1 MTHNIIIGKKSVLSN
16 ALKKDIKNIT
26 ILSANST
33 EIFKTL
39 KFFENK
45 KINLIFNNFYPA
57 NKLNKLNKSS
67 YDTLNNLALKLTGN
81 ILNFL
86 KISQIQKIIY
96 TSSSSV
102 YSIPNNIKNLDHD
115 EINRNLQASYK
126 LTAEALINNFCKKN
140 NIKFYIMRVFNTYGD
155 ERCDFSFIEKAIR
168 LKKNNNKIHLINGGN
183 SLRDFINLKDIA
195 RIYKLFLEKD
205 YKSGIYDLGTGKGYF
220 IKDIVSYLKFKSN
233 KIKHLKKI
241 RENNFSIADI
251 SKINQ
256 ILPNFKFLSLEK
268 YLNKKCK
275 IKSRKP
281 IKYSLLKKSHNLL
294 VSGNIIYG
302 AGFAGRAILSELRN
316 NGEDVLYFVDDNPKL
331 INTIVNGVNV
341 ISFSDLLEFKKNI
354 DIKRVYLSIPSLG
367 QLKLELILNKLKK
380 NFFDVRFLP
389 QKKYLLSDKLD
400 LNDFT
405 LNEINY
411 LLKRKQVTPKKIF
424 GLTKKIVLVTG
435 AGGSIGSEICR
446 QLILQK
452 AKRVICLDHSE
463 LAIYNLKKKLKNEC
477 KYYLG
482 DMNDNFFVEN
492 LIKIHKVN
500 LIIHAGAYKHVN
512 ILQDN
517 VMSAV
522 KNNILGTVTLCNLSI
537 KFKTDFLL
545 ISTDKAAQPK
555 SMLGYTKKI
564 SEMYCEYLGSFRND
578 KKFINIVR
586 FGNVF
591 GSSGSAI
598 SNFLDQINNNL
609 KITVTDKRATRYFM
623 TIIEAC
629 YLVLQTTA
637 SKQKNKTFVLN
648 MGKPLNIY
656 KLAEYFA
663 KLKSKINPN
672 YKFEIIETGLG
683 KEEKLHENL
692 FEKLEK
698 KIINN
703 KNITIIKKKKY
714 NKSTFEQKFNTLINL
729 YEQHEVTK
737 LANFIKKFK

>member
-1 MTHNIIIGKKSVLSN
+1 MTHNIIIGKKSVLSD
-16 ALKKDIKNIT
+16 ALKKDIKKTT

-33 EIFKTL
+33 EIFKNL
-39 KFFENK
+39 KFFKNK

-57 NKLNKLNKSS
+57 NKLNTLNKNN
-67 YDTLNNLALKLTGN
+67 YETLNNLALKLTGN
-81 ILNFL
+81 ILNFF

-102 YSIPNNIKNLDHD
+102 YSIPNNIINLDHD
-115 EINRNLQASYK
+115 KINRNLQASYK
-126 LTAEALINNFCKKN
+126 LSAETLINNFCKKN

-155 ERCDFSFIEKAIR
+155 ERCDFSFIEKVIR
-168 LKKNNNKIHLINGGN
+168 SKKNHKKINLINGGN
-183 SLRDFINLKDIA
+183 SLRDFINLDDIA
-195 RIYKLFLEKD
+195 KIYNLFLKKD
-205 YKSGIYDLGTGKGYF
+205 YKSGIYDIGTGKGYL

-233 KIKHLKKI
+233 KIKQSKNLS
-241 RENNFSIADI
+241 ENNFSIANI
-251 SKINQ
+251 TKFNE
-256 ILPNFKFLSLEK
+256 ILPNFKFSSLEK

-275 IKSRKP
+275 IKKQKP
-281 IKYSLLKKSHNLL
+281 IKYSSLKKFHNLL

-316 NGEDVLYFVDDNPKL
+316 NNEEVLYFVDDNPKL
-331 INTIVNGVNV
+331 INTIVNGVSV
-341 ISFSDLLEFKKNI
+341 ISFSDLIGIKHNI
-354 DIKRVYLSIPSLG
+354 NIKRVYLSIPSLG
-367 QLKLELILNKLKK
+367 QVRLELMLNKLKQH
-380 NFFDVRFLP
+380 FFDVRFLP

-411 LLKRKQVTPKKIF
+411 LLKRKQVIPKRIS

-452 AKRVICLDHSE
+452 AKSVVCLDHSE
-463 LAIYNLKKKLKNEC
+463 LAIYNLKKRLKNEC
-477 KYYLG
+477 KYFLG
-482 DMNDNFFVEN
+482 DMSDNFFVEN

-512 ILQDN
+512 ILKDN
-517 VMSAV
+517 IMSAV
-522 KNNILGTVTLCNLSI
+522 KNNIFGTITLCNLSL
-537 KFKTDFLL
+537 KYKTDFLL

-555 SMLGYTKKI
+555 SILGYTKKI
-564 SEMYCEYLGSFRND
+564 SEMYCEYLGSHRND

-609 KITVTDKRATRYFM
+609 KITVTNKKATRYFM

-629 YLVLQTTA
+629 YLVLQTTV

-692 FEKLEK
+692 FENSER
-698 KIINN
+698 KIIYN

-714 NKSTFEQKFNTLINL
+714 NNSIFEQRFNTLINL
-729 YEQHEVTK
+729 YKQHQVSK
-737 LANFIKKFK
+737 LGKFIKTFK